1 MFRTVDFGRL
11 MVSLGITKEPSND
24 FNKHHLSARSVCLNV
39 DSDGLDSTHEL
50 RKHRSRSSGGFI
62 L

>member
-24 FNKHHLSARSVCLNV
+24 FNKHHLSTRSVCLNV
-39 DSDGLDSTHEL
+39 DSDGLNAWTQKASFPA
-50 RKHRSRSSGGFI
+50 RS
-62 L
+62 